1 MTFTK
6 CQTKIIF
13 EGGLCMPY
21 CQNCGAEVEGNFC
34 PNCGAQ
40 AGAVVSAA
48 PTYVIHEN
56 AVVKPRYTLGQII
69 LAGYLGLTFIVM
81 SIAVL
86 LGGYL
91 SGMLDAKG
99 YLGVTLGG
107 IFCLFL
113 AFLCF
118 LPGIR
123 SICKHSPKNEVGATL
138 KSFIGKSLLFIVAWG
153 VTLMGCCY
161 IIGIFFKVWRL
172 GLWASG
178 PNYYQ
183 YTAYVDGKKIP
194 VARYYDDLPSNNTKR
209 GKYVFKDN
217 NGEFHR
223 PPVK

>member
-1 MTFTK
+1 
-6 CQTKIIF
+6 
-13 EGGLCMPY
+13 MPY
-21 CQNCGAEVEGNFC
+21 CQNCGAEIAGNFC

-56 AVVKPRYTLGQII
+56 AVVKLRYTLGQIV
-69 LAGYLGLTFIVM
+69 LAGYLGLVFL
-81 SIAVL
+81 IAGVSLILTGL
-86 LGGYL
+86 LGG
-91 SGMLDAKG
+91 MLDFSG
-99 YLGVTLGG
+99 LVGVIFGS

-123 SICKHSPKNEVGATL
+123 SICKHSPKDEVGATL

-161 IIGIFFKVWRL
+161 IIGIFFKVWRV

-178 PNYYQ
+178 PNDDQ
-183 YTAYVDGKKIP
+183 FTAYVDGKKVP
-194 VARYYDDLPSNNTKR
+194 VFRYLDDLPSKSAKR
-209 GKYVFKDN
+209 GKYVYKDD